1 MDRCGWRGKGLLKP
15 WCLWLWFGVMRL
27 DVSFRSLLALLGS
40 FRKRQGLWKWRFRV
54 WFSDCLYDGI
64 LNNLNR
70 MTLFIHWNN
79 SIFRF
84 FTLH

>member
-1 MDRCGWRGKGLLKP
+1 MAGKRTAEAMVFVAVV
-15 WCLWLWFGVMRL
+15 WCDEVRR
-27 DVSFRSLLALLGS
+27 SFRSLLALLGS

-84 FTLH
+84 FT